1 MKRKD
6 DLGPDAPTPTASGQ
20 TRNQE
25 PGTRNREPET
35 RDLGRAGN
43 DRAFKIVAPFEP
55 TGDQPRAIEELTEGI
70 RRGDKYQT
78 LLGATGTGK
87 TFAISHVIANLGRPT
102 LVMSPNKTLAA
113 QLYGEFVQFFP
124 DNAVEFFISYYD
136 YYQPEA
142 YIVHSDTYIEK
153 DLSINE
159 QIDRLRLRAT
169 STLVSGRRDIIVV
182 ASVSCIYGI
191 GSPEEYLGEIVQLK
205 RGDSLERNNLL
216 KQLSSIHYVRRDG
229 DFTPGT
235 FRVRGDVV
243 DVMPAYYEHEA
254 YRIEFWGDEIE
265 RLTRFDPISGDSHG
279 EEPYLTVYPAKL
291 FVTPKEQIE
300 QAIDDI
306 REELRWR
313 VAVLR
318 EEGKN
323 LEAHRLEQRTN
334 FDIEMMLEVGY
345 CSGIENYSK
354 HLSGREP
361 GERPH
366 CLIDYFPDD
375 FLLVADESH
384 VTVPQVRGMYNGD
397 RARKLVLVEHG
408 FRLPSALDNRPMKY
422 EEWVDKHNQVI
433 FTSATPS
440 DIELEFS
447 QGVVVEQV
455 IRPTGIMDPEAEVRP
470 IENQID
476 DLLDEINEVVSR
488 KERVLVTTLTKRM
501 AEDLTEYLDSFG
513 VRVRYLHSDIDAL
526 ERVEILRDLRLGNFD
541 VLVGINLLREGLDLP
556 EVSLVAILDA
566 DKEGFLRSDRSLIQT
581 AGRAARN
588 VRGKVIMYADRVT
601 DSMKRM
607 MDETERR
614 RAIQAAYNEEHGIV
628 PKTVIKS
635 VEQVMQSTVVAD
647 HKGMTDEQIDYY
659 TRYTEPTPMIAD
671 PVIKYLTDD
680 QKRDLIE
687 QLRTEMQEVS
697 KKLHFE
703 KAAELRDSISE
714 LEKTLSR

>member
-1 MKRKD
+1 MRN
-6 DLGPDAPTPTASGQ
+6 PDGLPF
-20 TRNQE
+20 RV
-25 PGTRNREPET
+25 
-35 RDLGRAGN
+35 
-43 DRAFKIVAPFEP
+43 VAPFEP
-55 TGDQPRAIEELTEGI
+55 TGDQPRAIDELTEGI
-70 RRGDKYQT
+70 NRGDKYQT

-87 TFAISHVIANLGRPT
+87 TFAISHVIANIGRPT

-169 STLVSGRRDIIVV
+169 STLVSGRSDVIVV

-205 RGDSLERNNLL
+205 QGATLKRNELL
-216 KQLSSIHYVRRDG
+216 KGLSSIYYVRRDG
-229 DFTPGT
+229 EFTPGT

-243 DVMPAYYEHEA
+243 DVMPAYYENEA

-265 RLTRFDPISGDSHG
+265 RLSRFDPVTGENRS
-279 EEPYLTVYPAKL
+279 EEPYLTIYPAKL
-291 FVTPKEQIE
+291 FVTPKEQVE
-300 QAIDDI
+300 RAVDDI
-306 REELRWR
+306 REELMWR
-313 VAVLR
+313 VAILR
-318 EEGKN
+318 EEGKG

-334 FDIEMMLEVGY
+334 FDIEMMKEVGY
-345 CSGIENYSK
+345 CSGIENYSR
-354 HLSGREP
+354 HLSKREP
-361 GERPH
+361 GARPH

-422 EEWVDKHNQVI
+422 EEWEDKHHQVI
-433 FTSATPS
+433 FVSATPG
-440 DIELEFS
+440 DLELEYS
-447 QGVVVEQV
+447 QGIIVEQI

-476 DLLDEINEVVSR
+476 DLLDEIHRVVAL

-501 AEDLTEYLDSFG
+501 SEDLTEYLDSFG
-513 VRVRYLHSDIDAL
+513 IRVRYLHSDIDAL
-526 ERVEILRDLRLGNFD
+526 ERVEILRDLRLGTFD

-588 VRGKVIMYADRVT
+588 VRGKVIMYADRIT
-601 DSMKRM
+601 KSMRRM
-607 MDETERR
+607 LDETERR
-614 RAIQAAYNEEHGIV
+614 RAIQSAYNEEHGIT
-628 PKTVIKS
+628 PQTVKKS
-635 VEQVMQSTVVAD
+635 IDQVLQSTVVAD
-647 HKGMTDEQIDYY
+647 HKGMTDEEIDYY
-659 TRYTEPTPMIAD
+659 ARPSGAVPVIAD
-671 PVIKYLTDD
+671 PVIRYLTDD

-687 QLRTEMQEVS
+687 QLRVEMEEAS
-697 KKLHFE
+697 KALQFE
-703 KAAELRDSISE
+703 KAAERRDSITQ
-714 LEKTLSR
+714 LESSLSR